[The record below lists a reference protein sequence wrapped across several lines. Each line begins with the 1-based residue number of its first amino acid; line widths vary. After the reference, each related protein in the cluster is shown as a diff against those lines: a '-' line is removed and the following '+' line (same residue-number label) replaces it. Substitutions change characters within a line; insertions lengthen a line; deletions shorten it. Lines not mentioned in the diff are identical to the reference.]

1 MAQLKKPFKRLLAV
15 QTNRSNDL
23 LVRSD
28 RSSVGVRKHI
38 KRNIE
43 LATASIPYLVNRM
56 HAYWLAVATM

>member
-1 MAQLKKPFKRLLAV
+1 MAQLKSRSNGSWAV

-23 LVRSD
+23 LVCSD

-56 HAYWLAVATM
+56 HAYWHAVATM

>member
-1 MAQLKKPFKRLLAV
+1 MVQLKKPFKRLLAV

-23 LVRSD
+23 LVCSD

-56 HAYWLAVATM
+56 HAYWHAVATM